1 MPRQKQNVI
10 KAKCDGSKFGE
21 IRVVFRVVCP
31 PLLVFGSP
39 QSFLITAVKGLAAFL
54 FFLSRQW
61 ICVTIALLLSS
72 LNNPSAILTCPIL
85 WADAI
90 AKRNSLFL
98 LIIFLLFPSVSSSLS
113 FLLRSSQSFTIFLSN
128 ALSRKET
135 FSCIQA
141 QTSPA
146 KQL

>member
-1 MPRQKQNVI
+1 MITDYLCSLQESMPRQKQNVI

-113 FLLRSSQSFTIFLSN
+113 PFSAFLHHSQTFAQSSL
-128 ALSRKET
+128 
-135 FSCIQA
+135 
-141 QTSPA
+141 
-146 KQL
+146 